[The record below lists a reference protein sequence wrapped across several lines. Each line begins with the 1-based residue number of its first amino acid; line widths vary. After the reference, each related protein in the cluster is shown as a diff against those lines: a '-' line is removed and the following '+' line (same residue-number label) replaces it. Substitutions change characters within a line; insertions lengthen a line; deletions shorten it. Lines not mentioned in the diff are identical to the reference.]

1 MQLPSHDVDRLA
13 ILGQIF
19 ATKSNVEYVYF
30 NCNRKSNRYT
40 AYPTVILF
48 FGLDC
53 LALEE
58 TFWVPILAVLKVELL
73 GVLRMTLK
81 AFKKLTVKVEEAYH
95 LTFVFNIQNRIASSL
110 DFVFSA
116 CRHH

>member
-1 MQLPSHDVDRLA
+1 MLNMYTLTA
-13 ILGQIF
+13 IVNPIGTQ
-19 ATKSNVEYVYF
+19 
-30 NCNRKSNRYT
+30 
-40 AYPTVILF
+40 PTLLSYCF